1 MNNNHKLLLVLLTLA
16 IINPGCSRLF
26 KERSYKSS
34 KINTNNI
41 NSINNNPTTNIDTDI
56 GAQLISSARSI
67 EKSLATLAAAQELSN
82 IPVLNTAPLLT
93 TEGGMGG
100 TADIDWT
107 GPLEPLLEKIANMTD
122 YNLKIMGTPTP
133 VPIIVSITQSKAIVA
148 DILKNA
154 SLQAGKRVNIVVF
167 PANRVIEL
175 RYRLGAYNTPS
186 NNNDEVNN
194 EKPATNGH
202 KNG

>member
-1 MNNNHKLLLVLLTLA
+1 
-16 IINPGCSRLF
+16 
-26 KERSYKSS
+26 
-34 KINTNNI
+34 
-41 NSINNNPTTNIDTDI
+41 
-56 GAQLISSARSI
+56 
-67 EKSLATLAAAQELSN
+67 
-82 IPVLNTAPLLT
+82 
-93 TEGGMGG
+93 
-100 TADIDWT
+100 
-107 GPLEPLLEKIANMTD
+107 
-122 YNLKIMGTPTP
+122 MGTPTP
-133 VPIIVSITQSKAIVA
+133 IPIIVSITQSKAIVA